1 MLVRHPTPT
10 KYAGEIVKC
19 FLSELVLAR
28 WWRLVAF
35 VKAMNLLHPRAM
47 LMVWYHGYQS
57 GYILHLC
64 FVCCFPDGHRGN
76 TEQVVAQWQ
85 RPVASVIA
93 LDMLHRTMPHVLL
106 QRLRVAIEMACDGD
120 AFVRRRRLF
129 CLA

>member
-1 MLVRHPTPT
+1 M
-10 KYAGEIVKC
+10 
-19 FLSELVLAR
+19 
-28 WWRLVAF
+28 VAF
-35 VKAMNLLHPRAM
+35 SGFCESHEPPPSSGDAHGMVPLHRDG
-47 LMVWYHGYQS
+47 HQNGYQS

-85 RPVASVIA
+85 QPVASGIA
-93 LDMLHRTMPHVLL
+93 LDMLHQTMPHVSL

-120 AFVRRRRLF
+120 AFVRRRHLF